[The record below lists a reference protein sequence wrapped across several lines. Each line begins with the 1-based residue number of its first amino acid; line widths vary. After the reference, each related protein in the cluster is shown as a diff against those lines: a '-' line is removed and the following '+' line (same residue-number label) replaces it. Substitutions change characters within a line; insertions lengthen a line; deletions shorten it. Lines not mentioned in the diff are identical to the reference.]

1 MRTSRERS
9 LARVWSGGAVVLR
22 VAPLVILTTVVLER
36 QRQEGTGGKALA
48 GQCREVGEQREIK
61 RASTTWEIVVD

>member
-1 MRTSRERS
+1 MFRSWWVQIEDQQRQKS

-36 QRQEGTGGKALA
+36 QRQEGTGGK
-48 GQCREVGEQREIK
+48 GYSQCREVGE
-61 RASTTWEIVVD
+61 V